1 MSGLAYRNA
10 TQSVALTSGIND
22 AAVRPAQIIEQ
33 PAYAAAV
40 SPMPFSGET
49 INVNIGT
56 LPAGKSMTITFQV
69 TIDNSIAVPQVS
81 NQGTVS
87 YTGGSV
93 QTDDPDTGAFGDPTV
108 TPVFL
113 GTPPDISCP
122 ADISVGTDPGV
133 STASVSFSVT
143 ATGTPT
149 PTVDCKIGATS
160 ITSPH
165 TFPLGE
171 TTVMCT
177 ATNGVAPDDSCS
189 FKVTVTDDEDPVID
203 CPDNIVV
210 SLPLNS
216 SATTQVVNFTVT
228 ATDNADPTPT
238 INTNFPSGYAFPVG
252 TTTVT
257 ATATDDAGNQST
269 CQFNVTVLYNFTG
282 FFAPVANPPVLNEV
296 KAGSGVPVKFSLSG
310 NKGLDI
316 FFPGYPM
323 SQQINCSDN
332 APINVLEET
341 ETSGGSSL
349 SYNAASDTYTY
360 NWKTLK
366 PWAGTCR
373 VLVVK
378 LADGTEHIAYF
389 KFK

>member
-1 MSGLAYRNA
+1 
-10 TQSVALTSGIND
+10 
-22 AAVRPAQIIEQ
+22 
-33 PAYAAAV
+33 
-40 SPMPFSGET
+40 
-49 INVNIGT
+49 
-56 LPAGKSMTITFQV
+56 MTITFQV
-69 TIDNSIAVPQVS
+69 AIDNSIAVPQVS

-87 YTGGSV
+87 GSNFSPV
-93 QTDDPDTGAFGDPTV
+93 VTDDPDTGAFGDPTV

-113 GTPPDISCP
+113 GTPPDIDCP

-133 STASVSFSVT
+133 STASVAFSVT

-149 PTVDCKIGATS
+149 PTIDCKIGATS
-160 ITSPH
+160 ITSPN
-165 TFPLGE
+165 TIPLGE
-171 TTVMCT
+171 TTVVCT
-177 ATNGVAPDDSCS
+177 ATNGVSPDDSCS
-189 FKVTVTDDEDPVID
+189 FKVTVTDDEDPVIN
-203 CPDNIVV
+203 CPADIVV
-210 SLPLNS
+210 SLPPNS
-216 SATTQVVNFTVT
+216 SATTQTVSFTVT
-228 ATDNADPTPT
+228 ATDNADATPT
-238 INTNFPSGYAFPVG
+238 INTDFPSGYAFPVG

-310 NKGLDI
+310 NKGLSI
-316 FFPGYPM
+316 FFPGYPA
-323 SQQINCSDN
+323 SQQINCADN

-341 ETSGGSSL
+341 ETSGGSTL
-349 SYNAASDTYTY
+349 SYNAGSDTYTY

-378 LADGTEHIAYF
+378 LADGTEHVAYF